1 MIEPF
6 PLALLLSV
14 LVFVGFRFIIRLKS
28 STLISATLSI
38 LAFSFLLPDIAGSD
52 NIYYWGLI
60 PNENFNQLDALRLH
74 IFFSSLAILVLIM
87 SFLEI
92 ILLTRKIRLTKSL
105 NTIRNDQIPIET
117 RYKTVFWLIGLSLV
131 LLSIGL
137 VSGFLLDLNNVDYLV
152 IKIIFTILQSSK
164 FHSHI
169 NLYSHI
175 RMVHREKPRNTR
187 RIQGIR
193 KLNPISCMFIN

>member
-14 LVFVGFRFIIRLKS
+14 LVFVGLRFVIRLKS
-28 STLISATLSI
+28 STLISATFSI
-38 LAFSFLLPDIAGSD
+38 LAFSFLLPDVAGSD

-60 PNENFNQLDALRLH
+60 PNENFNQVDALRLH

-105 NTIRNDQIPIET
+105 NTLSNDQIPIET

-137 VSGFLLDLNNVDYLV
+137 ASGFLLDLNNVDYLI
-152 IKIIFTILQSSK
+152 IKIVFTVLAWITYMTTFTRMRFYNLQTKFIVRYSFLSIIFI
-164 FHSHI
+164 
-169 NLYSHI
+169 
-175 RMVHREKPRNTR
+175 MVAFFVN
-187 RIQGIR
+187 I
-193 KLNPISCMFIN
+193 

>member
-14 LVFVGFRFIIRLKS
+14 LLFVGFRFIIRLKS

-105 NTIRNDQIPIET
+105 NTERNDQIPIET

-137 VSGFLLDLNNVDYLV
+137 ASGFLLDLNNVDYLV
-152 IKIIFTILQSSK
+152 IKILFTVLAWITYMTT
-164 FHSHI
+164 F
-169 NLYSHI
+169 I
-175 RMVHREKPRNTR
+175 RMRFYNLQTK
-187 RIQGIR
+187 
-193 KLNPISCMFIN
+193 FIVRYSFLSIIFIMIAFFVNI

>member
-14 LVFVGFRFIIRLKS
+14 LVFVGLRFIIRLKS
-28 STLISATLSI
+28 STLISATFSI
-38 LAFSFLLPDIAGSD
+38 LAFSFLLPDVAGSD

-60 PNENFNQLDALRLH
+60 PNENFNQVDALRLH

-105 NTIRNDQIPIET
+105 NTLSNDQIPIET
-117 RYKTVFWLIGLSLV
+117 RYKTVFWLIGLSLA

-137 VSGFLLDLNNVDYLV
+137 ASGFLLDLNNVDYLI
-152 IKIIFTILQSSK
+152 IKIVFTVLAWLTYMTT
-164 FHSHI
+164 F
-169 NLYSHI
+169 I
-175 RMVHREKPRNTR
+175 RMRFYNLQTK
-187 RIQGIR
+187 
-193 KLNPISCMFIN
+193 FIVRYSFLSIIFIMVAFFVNI

>member
-14 LVFVGFRFIIRLKS
+14 LVFVVFRFIIRLKS

-38 LAFSFLLPDIAGSD
+38 LAFSFLLPDVAGSD
-52 NIYYWGLI
+52 NVYYWGLI

-105 NTIRNDQIPIET
+105 NTTKNDHIPIET

-137 VSGFLLDLNNVDYLV
+137 ASGFLLDLNNVDYLIV
-152 IKIIFTILQSSK
+152 KIVFTILAWITYMTT
-164 FHSHI
+164 F
-169 NLYSHI
+169 I
-175 RMVHREKPRNTR
+175 RMSYFNLQTK
-187 RIQGIR
+187 
-193 KLNPISCMFIN
+193 FIVRYSFLSIIFIMIAFFVNI

>member
-14 LVFVGFRFIIRLKS
+14 LIFVGFRFIIRLKS
-28 STLISATLSI
+28 STLISATFSI
-38 LAFSFLLPDIAGSD
+38 LAFSFLLPDVAGSD
-52 NIYYWGLI
+52 NVYYWGLI

-105 NTIRNDQIPIET
+105 NTISNDQIPIET

-137 VSGFLLDLNNVDYLV
+137 ASGFLLDLNNVDYLV
-152 IKIIFTILQSSK
+152 IKIVFTVLAWITYMTT
-164 FHSHI
+164 F
-169 NLYSHI
+169 I
-175 RMVHREKPRNTR
+175 RMRFYNLQTK
-187 RIQGIR
+187 
-193 KLNPISCMFIN
+193 FIVRYSFLSIIFIMIAFFVNI

>member
-14 LVFVGFRFIIRLKS
+14 LVFVAFRFLIRLKS
-28 STLISATLSI
+28 STLISATFSI
-38 LAFSFLLPDIAGSD
+38 LAFSFLLPDVAGSD

-60 PNENFNQLDALRLH
+60 PNENFNQVDALRLH

-105 NTIRNDQIPIET
+105 NTLSNDQIPIET

-137 VSGFLLDLNNVDYLV
+137 ASGFLLDLNNVDYLV
-152 IKIIFTILQSSK
+152 IKIVFTVLAWITYMTT
-164 FHSHI
+164 F
-169 NLYSHI
+169 I
-175 RMVHREKPRNTR
+175 RMRFYNLQTK
-187 RIQGIR
+187 
-193 KLNPISCMFIN
+193 FIVRYSFLSIIFIMIAFFVNI

>member
-14 LVFVGFRFIIRLKS
+14 LIFVGFRFIIRLKS
-28 STLISATLSI
+28 STLISATFSI
-38 LAFSFLLPDIAGSD
+38 LAFSFLLPDVAGSD

-60 PNENFNQLDALRLH
+60 PNENFNQVDALRLH

-105 NTIRNDQIPIET
+105 NTISNDQIPIET

-137 VSGFLLDLNNVDYLV
+137 ASGFLLDLNNVDYLV
-152 IKIIFTILQSSK
+152 IKIVFTVLAWITYMTT
-164 FHSHI
+164 F
-169 NLYSHI
+169 I
-175 RMVHREKPRNTR
+175 RMRFYNLQTK
-187 RIQGIR
+187 
-193 KLNPISCMFIN
+193 FIVRYSFLSIIFIMIAFFVNI

>member
-14 LVFVGFRFIIRLKS
+14 LVFVAFRFLIRIKS
-28 STLISATLSI
+28 STLISATFSI
-38 LAFSFLLPDIAGSD
+38 LAFSFLLPDVAGSD

-60 PNENFNQLDALRLH
+60 PNENFNQVDALRLH

-137 VSGFLLDLNNVDYLV
+137 ASGFLLDLNNVDYLV
-152 IKIIFTILQSSK
+152 IKIVFTVLAWITYMTT
-164 FHSHI
+164 F
-169 NLYSHI
+169 I
-175 RMVHREKPRNTR
+175 RMRFYNLQTK
-187 RIQGIR
+187 
-193 KLNPISCMFIN
+193 FIVRYSFLSIIFIMIAFFVNI

>member
-14 LVFVGFRFIIRLKS
+14 LVFVGLRFIIRLKS

-38 LAFSFLLPDIAGSD
+38 LAFSFLIPDVAGSD
-52 NIYYWGLI
+52 NVYYLGLI
-60 PNENFNQLDALRLH
+60 PNENFNQFDALRLH
-74 IFFSSLAILVLIM
+74 IFFSSLSILVLIM

-105 NTIRNDQIPIET
+105 NTSTSHHIPIET
-117 RYKTVFWLIGLSLV
+117 RYKTVFWLIGLTLV

-137 VSGFLLDLNNVDYLV
+137 ASGFMLDLNNVDYLIV
-152 IKIIFTILQSSK
+152 KIVFTVMAWITYMTTFIRMRYFNLQTKFIVRYSFLSIIFIMIA
-164 FHSHI
+164 FFVNI
-169 NLYSHI
+169 
-175 RMVHREKPRNTR
+175 
-187 RIQGIR
+187 
-193 KLNPISCMFIN
+193 

>member
-14 LVFVGFRFIIRLKS
+14 LVFVAFRFFIRLKS
-28 STLISATLSI
+28 STLISATFSI
-38 LAFSFLLPDIAGSD
+38 LAFSFLLPDVAGSD

-60 PNENFNQLDALRLH
+60 PNENFNQIDALRLH

-105 NTIRNDQIPIET
+105 NTLRNDQIPIET

-137 VSGFLLDLNNVDYLV
+137 ASGFLLDLNNVDYLI
-152 IKIIFTILQSSK
+152 IKIVFTVLAWITYMTT
-164 FHSHI
+164 F
-169 NLYSHI
+169 I
-175 RMVHREKPRNTR
+175 RMRFYSLQTK
-187 RIQGIR
+187 
-193 KLNPISCMFIN
+193 FIVRYSFLSIIFIMIAFFVNI

>member
-6 PLALLLSV
+6 PLALLFSV
-14 LVFVGFRFIIRLKS
+14 LVFVAFRFFIRLKS
-28 STLISATLSI
+28 STLISATFSI
-38 LAFSFLLPDIAGSD
+38 LAFSFLLPDVAGSD

-60 PNENFNQLDALRLH
+60 PNENFNQVDALRLH

-105 NTIRNDQIPIET
+105 NTVRNDQIPIET

-137 VSGFLLDLNNVDYLV
+137 ASGFLLDLNNVDYLI
-152 IKIIFTILQSSK
+152 IKIVFTVLAWITYMTT
-164 FHSHI
+164 F
-169 NLYSHI
+169 I
-175 RMVHREKPRNTR
+175 RMRFYSLQTK
-187 RIQGIR
+187 
-193 KLNPISCMFIN
+193 FIVRYSFLSIIFIMIAFFVNI

>member
-1 MIEPF
+1 MIEPV
-6 PLALLLSV
+6 PLALLLSI

-60 PNENFNQLDALRLH
+60 PNQNFNQLDALRLH

-117 RYKTVFWLIGLSLV
+117 RYKTVFWLIGLSLL

-137 VSGFLLDLNNVDYLV
+137 ASGFLLDLNNVDYLI
-152 IKIIFTILQSSK
+152 IKIVFTVLAWITYMTTFIGMRFYNLQTKFIVRYSFLSIIFIMIA
-164 FHSHI
+164 FFVNI
-169 NLYSHI
+169 
-175 RMVHREKPRNTR
+175 
-187 RIQGIR
+187 
-193 KLNPISCMFIN
+193 

>member
-14 LVFVGFRFIIRLKS
+14 LVFVAFRFIIRLKS
-28 STLISATLSI
+28 STLISATFSI
-38 LAFSFLLPDIAGSD
+38 LAFSLLLPDVAGSD

-60 PNENFNQLDALRLH
+60 PNENFNQVDALRLH

-137 VSGFLLDLNNVDYLV
+137 ASGFLLDLNNVDYLV
-152 IKIIFTILQSSK
+152 IKIVFTVLAWITYMTT
-164 FHSHI
+164 F
-169 NLYSHI
+169 I
-175 RMVHREKPRNTR
+175 RMRFYNLQTK
-187 RIQGIR
+187 
-193 KLNPISCMFIN
+193 FIVRYSFLSIIFIMIAFFVNI

>member
-14 LVFVGFRFIIRLKS
+14 LVFIALRFLIRYKS
-28 STLISATLSI
+28 STLISATFSI
-38 LAFSFLLPDIAGSD
+38 LAFSFLLPDVAGSD

-60 PNENFNQLDALRLH
+60 PNENFNQVDALRLH

-137 VSGFLLDLNNVDYLV
+137 ASGFLLDLNNVDYLI
-152 IKIIFTILQSSK
+152 IKIVFTVLAWITYMTT
-164 FHSHI
+164 F
-169 NLYSHI
+169 I
-175 RMVHREKPRNTR
+175 RMRFYNLQTK
-187 RIQGIR
+187 
-193 KLNPISCMFIN
+193 FIVRYSFLSIIFIMIAFFVNI

>member
-52 NIYYWGLI
+52 NIYYLGLI
-60 PNENFNQLDALRLH
+60 PNQNFNQLDALRLH

-117 RYKTVFWLIGLSLV
+117 RYKTVFWLIGLSLL

-137 VSGFLLDLNNVDYLV
+137 ASGFLLDLNNVDYLI
-152 IKIIFTILQSSK
+152 IKIVFTVLAWITYMTTFIGMRFYNLQTKFIVRYSFLSIIFIMIA
-164 FHSHI
+164 FFVNI
-169 NLYSHI
+169 
-175 RMVHREKPRNTR
+175 
-187 RIQGIR
+187 
-193 KLNPISCMFIN
+193 

>member
-38 LAFSFLLPDIAGSD
+38 LAFSFLIPDVAGSD
-52 NIYYWGLI
+52 NVYYWGLI

-137 VSGFLLDLNNVDYLV
+137 ASGFLLDLNNVDYLV
-152 IKIIFTILQSSK
+152 IKIVFTILAWITYMTT
-164 FHSHI
+164 F
-169 NLYSHI
+169 I
-175 RMVHREKPRNTR
+175 RMRFYNLQTK
-187 RIQGIR
+187 
-193 KLNPISCMFIN
+193 FIVRYSFLSIIFIMIAFFVNI

>member
-60 PNENFNQLDALRLH
+60 PNQNFNQLDALRLH

-117 RYKTVFWLIGLSLV
+117 RYKTVFWLIGLSLL

-137 VSGFLLDLNNVDYLV
+137 ASGFLLDLNNVDYLI
-152 IKIIFTILQSSK
+152 IKIVFTVLAWITYMTTFIGMRFYNLQTKFIVRYSFLSIIFI
-164 FHSHI
+164 
-169 NLYSHI
+169 
-175 RMVHREKPRNTR
+175 MVAFFVN
-187 RIQGIR
+187 I
-193 KLNPISCMFIN
+193 

>member
-14 LVFVGFRFIIRLKS
+14 LVFIAFRFLIRLKS
-28 STLISATLSI
+28 STLISATFSI
-38 LAFSFLLPDIAGSD
+38 LAFSFLLPDVAGSD

-60 PNENFNQLDALRLH
+60 PNENFNQVDALRLH

-105 NTIRNDQIPIET
+105 NTISNDQIPIET

-137 VSGFLLDLNNVDYLV
+137 ASGFLLDLNNVDYLV
-152 IKIIFTILQSSK
+152 IKIVFTVLAWITYMTTFIGMRFYNLQTKFIVRYSFLSIIFIMIA
-164 FHSHI
+164 FFVNI
-169 NLYSHI
+169 
-175 RMVHREKPRNTR
+175 
-187 RIQGIR
+187 
-193 KLNPISCMFIN
+193 

>member
-14 LVFVGFRFIIRLKS
+14 LVFVGLRFIIRLKS
-28 STLISATLSI
+28 STLISATFSI
-38 LAFSFLLPDIAGSD
+38 LAFSFLLPDVASSD

-60 PNENFNQLDALRLH
+60 PNENFNQVDALRLH

-105 NTIRNDQIPIET
+105 NSIRNDQIPIET

-137 VSGFLLDLNNVDYLV
+137 ASGFLLDLNNVDYLV
-152 IKIIFTILQSSK
+152 IKIVFTVLAWITYMTT
-164 FHSHI
+164 F
-169 NLYSHI
+169 I
-175 RMVHREKPRNTR
+175 RMRFYNLQTK
-187 RIQGIR
+187 
-193 KLNPISCMFIN
+193 FIVRYSFLSIIFIMIAFFVNI

>member
-14 LVFVGFRFIIRLKS
+14 LVFIAFRFLIRVKS
-28 STLISATLSI
+28 STLISATFSI
-38 LAFSFLLPDIAGSD
+38 LAFSFLLPDVAGSD

-60 PNENFNQLDALRLH
+60 PNENFNQVDALRLH

-137 VSGFLLDLNNVDYLV
+137 ASGFLLDLNNVDYLV
-152 IKIIFTILQSSK
+152 IKIVFTVLAWITYMTT
-164 FHSHI
+164 F
-169 NLYSHI
+169 I
-175 RMVHREKPRNTR
+175 RMRFYNLQTK
-187 RIQGIR
+187 
-193 KLNPISCMFIN
+193 FIVRYSFLSIIFIMVAFFVNI

>member
-105 NTIRNDQIPIET
+105 NTISNDQIPIET

-137 VSGFLLDLNNVDYLV
+137 ASGFLLDLNNVDYLI
-152 IKIIFTILQSSK
+152 IKIVFTVLAWITYMTT
-164 FHSHI
+164 F
-169 NLYSHI
+169 I
-175 RMVHREKPRNTR
+175 RMRFYNLQTK
-187 RIQGIR
+187 
-193 KLNPISCMFIN
+193 FIVRYSFLSIIFIMIAFFVNI

>member
-6 PLALLLSV
+6 PLALLLSI
-14 LVFVGFRFIIRLKS
+14 LVFIGFRFIIRLKL

-38 LAFSFLLPDIAGSD
+38 LAFSFLLPDVAGSD
-52 NIYYWGLI
+52 NVYYWGLI

-105 NTIRNDQIPIET
+105 NTTKNDHIPIET

-137 VSGFLLDLNNVDYLV
+137 ASGFLLDLNNVDYLIV
-152 IKIIFTILQSSK
+152 KIVFTILAWITYMTT
-164 FHSHI
+164 F
-169 NLYSHI
+169 I
-175 RMVHREKPRNTR
+175 RMSYFNLQTK
-187 RIQGIR
+187 
-193 KLNPISCMFIN
+193 FIVRYSFLSILFIMIAFFVNI

>member
-6 PLALLLSV
+6 PLALFLSV
-14 LVFVGFRFIIRLKS
+14 LIFVAFRFIIRLKS
-28 STLISATLSI
+28 STLISATFSI
-38 LAFSFLLPDIAGSD
+38 LAFSFLLPDVAGSD

-60 PNENFNQLDALRLH
+60 PNENFNQVDALRLH

-105 NTIRNDQIPIET
+105 NTISNDQIPIET
-117 RYKTVFWLIGLSLV
+117 RYKTVFWLIGLSLI

-137 VSGFLLDLNNVDYLV
+137 ASGFLLDLNNVDYLI
-152 IKIIFTILQSSK
+152 IKIVFTVLAWITYMTT
-164 FHSHI
+164 F
-169 NLYSHI
+169 I
-175 RMVHREKPRNTR
+175 RMRFYNLQTK
-187 RIQGIR
+187 
-193 KLNPISCMFIN
+193 FIVRYSFLSIIFIMIAFFVNI

>member
-6 PLALLLSV
+6 PLALFLSV
-14 LVFVGFRFIIRLKS
+14 LIFVAIRFIIRLKS
-28 STLISATLSI
+28 STLISATFSI
-38 LAFSFLLPDIAGSD
+38 LAFSFLLPDVAGSD

-60 PNENFNQLDALRLH
+60 PNENFNQVDALRLH

-105 NTIRNDQIPIET
+105 NTMSNDKMPIET

-137 VSGFLLDLNNVDYLV
+137 ASGFLLDLNNVDYLI
-152 IKIIFTILQSSK
+152 IKIVFTVLAWITYMTT
-164 FHSHI
+164 F
-169 NLYSHI
+169 I
-175 RMVHREKPRNTR
+175 RMRFYNLQTK
-187 RIQGIR
+187 
-193 KLNPISCMFIN
+193 FIVRYSFLSIIFIMIAFFVNI

>member
-6 PLALLLSV
+6 PLALFISV
-14 LVFVGFRFIIRLKS
+14 LVFIVFRFLIRLKS
-28 STLISATLSI
+28 SSLISATLSM
-38 LAFSFLLPDIAGSD
+38 LAFSFLLPDVAGSD

-60 PNENFNQLDALRLH
+60 PNEDFNQVDALRLH
-74 IFFSSLAILVLIM
+74 IYFSSLAILVLIM

-105 NTIRNDQIPIET
+105 STLRSDQIPIET

-137 VSGFLLDLNNVDYLV
+137 VSGFFLDLNNVDYL
-152 IKIIFTILQSSK
+152 ILKIIFTVLAWITYMTT
-164 FHSHI
+164 F
-169 NLYSHI
+169 I
-175 RMVHREKPRNTR
+175 RMRFYSLQTK
-187 RIQGIR
+187 
-193 KLNPISCMFIN
+193 FIVRYSFLSIIFIMIAFFVNI

>member
-14 LVFVGFRFIIRLKS
+14 LVFIAFRFLIRLKS

-38 LAFSFLLPDIAGSD
+38 LAFSFLLPDVAGSD

-60 PNENFNQLDALRLH
+60 PNENFNQVDALRLH

-137 VSGFLLDLNNVDYLV
+137 ASGFLLDLNNVDYLV
-152 IKIIFTILQSSK
+152 IKIVFTVLAWITYMTT
-164 FHSHI
+164 F
-169 NLYSHI
+169 I
-175 RMVHREKPRNTR
+175 RMRFYNLQTK
-187 RIQGIR
+187 
-193 KLNPISCMFIN
+193 FIVRYSFLSIIFIMIAFFVNI

>member
-14 LVFVGFRFIIRLKS
+14 LIFVGFRFIIRLKS
-28 STLISATLSI
+28 STLISATFSI
-38 LAFSFLLPDIAGSD
+38 LAFSFLLPDVAGSD
-52 NIYYWGLI
+52 NVYYWGLI

-105 NTIRNDQIPIET
+105 NTISNDQIPIET

-137 VSGFLLDLNNVDYLV
+137 ASGFLLDLNNVDYLI
-152 IKIIFTILQSSK
+152 IKIVFTVLAW
-164 FHSHI
+164 FT
-169 NLYSHI
+169 YMTTFI
-175 RMVHREKPRNTR
+175 RMRFYNLQTK
-187 RIQGIR
+187 
-193 KLNPISCMFIN
+193 FIVRYSFLSIIFIMIAFFVNI

>member
-14 LVFVGFRFIIRLKS
+14 LVFVAFRFLIRLKS

-38 LAFSFLLPDIAGSD
+38 LAFSFLLPDVAGSD

-60 PNENFNQLDALRLH
+60 PNENFNQVDALRMH

-137 VSGFLLDLNNVDYLV
+137 ASGFLLDLNNVDYLV
-152 IKIIFTILQSSK
+152 IKIVFTVLAWITYMTT
-164 FHSHI
+164 F
-169 NLYSHI
+169 I
-175 RMVHREKPRNTR
+175 RMRFYNLQTK
-187 RIQGIR
+187 
-193 KLNPISCMFIN
+193 FIVRYSFLSIIFIMIAFFVNI

>member
-14 LVFVGFRFIIRLKS
+14 LVFVAFRFFISLKS
-28 STLISATLSI
+28 STLISATFSI
-38 LAFSFLLPDIAGSD
+38 LAFSFLLPDVAGSD

-60 PNENFNQLDALRLH
+60 PNENFNQVDALRLH

-105 NTIRNDQIPIET
+105 NTLRNDQIPIET

-137 VSGFLLDLNNVDYLV
+137 ASGFLLDLNNVDYLI
-152 IKIIFTILQSSK
+152 IKIVFTVLAWITYMTT
-164 FHSHI
+164 F
-169 NLYSHI
+169 I
-175 RMVHREKPRNTR
+175 RMRFYSLQTK
-187 RIQGIR
+187 
-193 KLNPISCMFIN
+193 FIVRYSFLSIIFIMIAFFVNI

>member
-14 LVFVGFRFIIRLKS
+14 LIFVGFRFIIRLKS
-28 STLISATLSI
+28 STLISATFSI
-38 LAFSFLLPDIAGSD
+38 LAFSFLLPDVAGSD
-52 NIYYWGLI
+52 NVYYWGLI

-137 VSGFLLDLNNVDYLV
+137 ASGFLLDLNNVDYLV
-152 IKIIFTILQSSK
+152 IKIVFTVLAWITYMTT
-164 FHSHI
+164 F
-169 NLYSHI
+169 I
-175 RMVHREKPRNTR
+175 RMRFYNLQTK
-187 RIQGIR
+187 
-193 KLNPISCMFIN
+193 FIVRYSFLSIIFIMIAFFVNI

>member
-6 PLALLLSV
+6 PLALFICV
-14 LVFVGFRFIIRLKS
+14 LVFIVFRFLIRLKS
-28 STLISATLSI
+28 SSLISATLSM
-38 LAFSFLLPDIAGSD
+38 LAFSFLLPDVAGSD

-60 PNENFNQLDALRLH
+60 PNEDFNQVDALRLH
-74 IFFSSLAILVLIM
+74 IYFSSLAILVLIM

-105 NTIRNDQIPIET
+105 STLRNDQIPIET

-137 VSGFLLDLNNVDYLV
+137 VSGFFLDLNNVDYL
-152 IKIIFTILQSSK
+152 ILKIIFTVLAWITYMTT
-164 FHSHI
+164 F
-169 NLYSHI
+169 I
-175 RMVHREKPRNTR
+175 RMRFYGLQTK
-187 RIQGIR
+187 
-193 KLNPISCMFIN
+193 FIVRYSFLSIIFIMIAFFVNI

>member
-14 LVFVGFRFIIRLKS
+14 LVFIAFRFLIRIKS
-28 STLISATLSI
+28 STLISATFSI
-38 LAFSFLLPDIAGSD
+38 LAFSFLLPDVAGSD

-60 PNENFNQLDALRLH
+60 PNENFNQVDALRLH

-137 VSGFLLDLNNVDYLV
+137 ASGFLLDLNNVDYLI
-152 IKIIFTILQSSK
+152 IKIVFTVLAW
-164 FHSHI
+164 FT
-169 NLYSHI
+169 YMTTFI
-175 RMVHREKPRNTR
+175 RMRFYNLQTK
-187 RIQGIR
+187 
-193 KLNPISCMFIN
+193 FIVRYSFLSIIFIMIAFFVNI

>member
-6 PLALLLSV
+6 PLALFISV
-14 LVFVGFRFIIRLKS
+14 LVFIVFRFLIRLKS
-28 STLISATLSI
+28 SSLISATLSM
-38 LAFSFLLPDIAGSD
+38 LAFSFLLPDVAGSD

-60 PNENFNQLDALRLH
+60 PNEDFNQVDALRLH
-74 IFFSSLAILVLIM
+74 IYFSSLAILVLIM

-105 NTIRNDQIPIET
+105 STLRNDQIPIET

-137 VSGFLLDLNNVDYLV
+137 VSGFFLDLNNVDYL
-152 IKIIFTILQSSK
+152 ILKIIFTVLAWITYMTT
-164 FHSHI
+164 F
-169 NLYSHI
+169 I
-175 RMVHREKPRNTR
+175 RMRFYGLQTK
-187 RIQGIR
+187 
-193 KLNPISCMFIN
+193 FIVRYSFLSIIFIMIAFFVNI

>member
-38 LAFSFLLPDIAGSD
+38 LAFSFLLPDVASSD

-60 PNENFNQLDALRLH
+60 PNENFNQVDALRLH

-137 VSGFLLDLNNVDYLV
+137 ASGFLLDLNNVDYLI
-152 IKIIFTILQSSK
+152 IKIVFTVLAWITYMTT
-164 FHSHI
+164 F
-169 NLYSHI
+169 I
-175 RMVHREKPRNTR
+175 RMRFYNLQTK
-187 RIQGIR
+187 
-193 KLNPISCMFIN
+193 FIVRYSFLSIIFIMIAFFVNI

>member
-6 PLALLLSV
+6 PLALFLSV
-14 LVFVGFRFIIRLKS
+14 LVFVALRFLIRLKS
-28 STLISATLSI
+28 STLISATFSI
-38 LAFSFLLPDIAGSD
+38 LAFSFLLPDVAGSD

-60 PNENFNQLDALRLH
+60 PNENFNQVDALRLH

-117 RYKTVFWLIGLSLV
+117 RYKTVFWLIGLSLI

-137 VSGFLLDLNNVDYLV
+137 ASGFLLDLNNVDYLV
-152 IKIIFTILQSSK
+152 IKIVFTVLAWITYMTT
-164 FHSHI
+164 F
-169 NLYSHI
+169 I
-175 RMVHREKPRNTR
+175 RMRFYNLQTK
-187 RIQGIR
+187 
-193 KLNPISCMFIN
+193 FIVRYSFLSIIFIMIAFFVNI

>member
-14 LVFVGFRFIIRLKS
+14 LVFVAFRFLIRYKS
-28 STLISATLSI
+28 STLISATFSI
-38 LAFSFLLPDIAGSD
+38 LAFSFLLPDVAGSD

-60 PNENFNQLDALRLH
+60 PNENFNQVDALRLH

-117 RYKTVFWLIGLSLV
+117 RYKTVFWLIGLSLI

-137 VSGFLLDLNNVDYLV
+137 ASGFLLDLNNVDYLV
-152 IKIIFTILQSSK
+152 IKIVFTVLAWITYMTT
-164 FHSHI
+164 F
-169 NLYSHI
+169 I
-175 RMVHREKPRNTR
+175 RMRFYNLQIK
-187 RIQGIR
+187 
-193 KLNPISCMFIN
+193 FIVRYSFLSIIFIMIAFFVNI

>member
-6 PLALLLSV
+6 PLALLLSI

-38 LAFSFLLPDIAGSD
+38 LAFSFLLPDIAGSH

-117 RYKTVFWLIGLSLV
+117 RYKTVFWLIGLSLL

-137 VSGFLLDLNNVDYLV
+137 ASGFLLDLNNVDYLIV
-152 IKIIFTILQSSK
+152 KIVFTVLAWITYMTTFIRMRFYNLQTKFIVRYSFLSIIFIMIA
-164 FHSHI
+164 FFVNI
-169 NLYSHI
+169 
-175 RMVHREKPRNTR
+175 
-187 RIQGIR
+187 
-193 KLNPISCMFIN
+193 